1 MENLILSVD
10 IGTTNIKAGI
20 IDPEGNILRAK
31 TSELEVE
38 RDETGKAEHNP
49 EKLFS
54 NFISICRDV
63 LNGYEDKI
71 VLLVL
76 SSYQFG
82 LIPLDKDF
90 RPLTGLITL
99 LDIRPRET
107 FDQLAR
113 KLDFEELYRRT
124 GAPPLFISSL
134 SKIYWLKRKRKEI
147 FENARY
153 FLSSK
158 DYLLLRLLGKPYTE
172 PSIASATQLMNI
184 NDLKWD
190 AYPLDILGIN
200 EGYLPEIAQSEEI
213 VGKIS
218 PEVRES
224 LGLKKDVYVLPGV
237 YDGGAI
243 GLGIGAMGDSVGV
256 MNIGT
261 TAMLRI
267 AYPKP
272 VIDKDKRMRF
282 QAYYLCS
289 NKWFIGGAINNAGV
303 VLKWLRDNLFDL
315 PYDELT
321 SLAEK
326 VQAPDLFF
334 LPFITGERY
343 PEIGNIVSG
352 VFWGLRSYHTKS
364 HMIRAGMEGVAFT
377 LRMAF
382 DALKENEI
390 EIKELRAGGGGTK
403 SPLWMRIFSS
413 VLNMPIKI
421 TECDEPALLG
431 SAQLG
436 FYALK
441 IFKSLQE
448 AREKLVKVKGIYHP
462 EEKMLEYYE
471 RRYEFF
477 KYLLKS
483 LKNAFKKHSQL

>member
-31 TSELEVE
+31 TSELEIE

-63 LNGYEDKI
+63 LNGYRDEI
-71 VLLVL
+71 ALLVL

-107 FDQLAR
+107 FNELAR

-184 NDLKWD
+184 NYLKWD

-289 NKWFIGGAINNAGV
+289 NKWFIGGAINNAGI
-303 VLKWLRDNLFDL
+303 VLKWFRDNLFDL

-377 LRMAF
+377 LKLAF

-413 VLNMPIKI
+413 VFNMPIKI

-448 AREKLVKVKGIYHP
+448 AREKLVKVREIYYP
-462 EEKMLEYYE
+462 DKEMQEYYE
-471 RRYEFF
+471 KRYEFF

>member
-1 MENLILSVD
+1 MENLILAVD

-63 LNGYEDKI
+63 LNGYQDKI

-107 FDQLAR
+107 FDELAR
-113 KLDFEELYRRT
+113 KLDFEELYGRT

-158 DYLLLRLLGKPYTE
+158 DYLLLRLLGRPYTE

-200 EGYLPEIAQSEEI
+200 EGYLPEIVQSEEI

-272 VIDKDKRMRF
+272 IIDKDKKMRF

-303 VLKWLRDNLFDL
+303 VLKWFRDNLFDL

-326 VQAPDLFF
+326 VQVPDLFF

-377 LRMAF
+377 LKLAF

-413 VLNMPIKI
+413 VFNMPIKI

-462 EEKMLEYYE
+462 EEEMLEYYE

>member
-1 MENLILSVD
+1 MENLILAVD

-63 LNGYEDKI
+63 LNGYQDKI

-107 FDQLAR
+107 FDELAR
-113 KLDFEELYRRT
+113 KLDFEELYGRT

-158 DYLLLRLLGKPYTE
+158 DYFLLRLLGKPYTE

-200 EGYLPEIAQSEEI
+200 EGYLPEIVQSEEI

-272 VIDKDKRMRF
+272 IIDKDKKMRF

-303 VLKWLRDNLFDL
+303 VLKWFRDNLFDL

-326 VQAPDLFF
+326 VQVPDLFF

-377 LRMAF
+377 LKLAF

-413 VLNMPIKI
+413 VFNMPIKI

-462 EEKMLEYYE
+462 EEEMLEYYE

>member
-158 DYLLLRLLGKPYTE
+158 DYFLLRLLGKPYTE

-448 AREKLVKVKGIYHP
+448 ARGKLVKVKGIYHP

>member
-1 MENLILSVD
+1 MESLILTVD

-31 TSELEVE
+31 TSELEIE

-54 NFISICRDV
+54 NFISICHDV
-63 LNGYEDKI
+63 LNSYEDKI
-71 VLLVL
+71 ALLVL

-107 FDQLAR
+107 FNELAR

-124 GAPPLFISSL
+124 GAPPLFISPFA
-134 SKIYWLKRKRKEI
+134 KIYWLKRKRKEI

-184 NDLKWD
+184 NHLKWD
-190 AYPLDILGIN
+190 AYPLDILGIAEKN
-200 EGYLPEIAQSEEI
+200 LPEIVPSEEI
-213 VGKIS
+213 IGKMS

-224 LGLKKDVYVLPGV
+224 LGLKRDVYVLPGV

-282 QAYYLCS
+282 QSYYLCS

-303 VLKWLRDNLFDL
+303 VLKWFRDNIFDL

-326 VQAPDLFF
+326 VQSPDLFF

-413 VLNMPIKI
+413 VFNMPIKI

-436 FYALK
+436 FYALN
-441 IFKSLQE
+441 IFKSLRE
-448 AREKLVKVKGIYHP
+448 ARERLVKVKEIYYP
-462 EEKMLEYYE
+462 EKETLEYYE

-477 KYLLKS
+477 KFLLKS
-483 LKNAFKKHSQL
+483 LKNAFRKHSKL

>member
-190 AYPLDILGIN
+190 AYPLDILGVN